1 MRWSGPP
8 ACSCWVVVLLNQMI
22 QWRHWCWLC
31 SCNSQWRWNSSIMQP
46 RFKTWFTEIPPNH
59 VAGSPALKAGMGSY
73 THDQKQWLKFEHR
86 NSQAKFPA
94 VRITQVL
101 QAGISLRTE
110 AGVWCSSCTCRS
122 SQLRAYRGVGTR
134 LMILS
139 TAGRADNRR
148 SAGRNRCFWLSGV
161 FFTWKLGRGKT
172 RLHTSWS
179 ARQLVKWLA

>member
-1 MRWSGPP
+1 
-8 ACSCWVVVLLNQMI
+8 
-22 QWRHWCWLC
+22 
-31 SCNSQWRWNSSIMQP
+31 MQP

-139 TAGRADNRR
+139 TAGRADKSQVSRTQQVFLIVW
-148 SAGRNRCFWLSGV
+148 G